1 LDTGSY
7 SLFLISHFLFFRGV
21 VHAQLGQNAE
31 GGLGVKESDELVV
44 GSGARGFVDEADT
57 LSFKFGQLGL
67 DIVHGEGD
75 VVDATGRILFEV
87 LGDRAVGGGGL
98 EKLEV
103 YFTHFIKSGAN
114 FLVGDFLYSVAL
126 EAEDLFVEAAG
137 FLKVWNGDAEV
148 VDFLEH
154 KKELNVVCFA
164 GTVEKMCEKNA
175 TGK

>member
-1 LDTGSY
+1 M
-7 SLFLISHFLFFRGV
+7 
-21 VHAQLGQNAE
+21 
-31 GGLGVKESDELVV
+31 
-44 GSGARGFVDEADT
+44 
-57 LSFKFGQLGL
+57 
-67 DIVHGEGD
+67 
-75 VVDATGRILFEV
+75 
-87 LGDRAVGGGGL
+87 
-98 EKLEV
+98 
-103 YFTHFIKSGAN
+103 
-114 FLVGDFLYSVAL
+114 AL